1 MWCVQVRC
9 IITGPQDTPYECGMF
24 VFDVFFPE
32 GYPNVPPLMV
42 LETTGDGRARFN
54 PNLYAGEDG
63 GLEVKLN
70 LCVSAFGDLYFVAAT
85 SRMCVRADGRAGLL
99 LQGTHVSGVTCVQPG
114 PL

>member
-1 MWCVQVRC
+1 MLLWPITTTIAGCRCPVCVCTQVRC

-54 PNLYAGEDG
+54 PNLYAGKEG
-63 GLEVKLN
+63 E
-70 LCVSAFGDLYFVAAT
+70 S
-85 SRMCVRADGRAGLL
+85 
-99 LQGTHVSGVTCVQPG
+99 
-114 PL
+114 

>member
-1 MWCVQVRC
+1 LLHESPTVPVLLLLPCVQVRC

-54 PNLYAGEDG
+54 PNLYAGRIHG
-63 GLEVKLN
+63 G
-70 LCVSAFGDLYFVAAT
+70 A
-85 SRMCVRADGRAGLL
+85 
-99 LQGTHVSGVTCVQPG
+99 
-114 PL
+114 

>member
-1 MWCVQVRC
+1 
-9 IITGPQDTPYECGMF
+9 MF

-63 GLEVKLN
+63 G
-70 LCVSAFGDLYFVAAT
+70 A
-85 SRMCVRADGRAGLL
+85 
-99 LQGTHVSGVTCVQPG
+99 
-114 PL
+114 